1 MFSLRSPAVNRLI
14 HLFGVA
20 VLATWLLLAALGA
33 GTASAAPSP
42 KKAIWGPVTFN
53 GMSQFPIYKDLG
65 VGIYETQ
72 LNWDSVAPTRPA
84 QPLDPADPAYRWP
97 ATLDQAVAEAA
108 PSGIKVA
115 IQIIGTPPW
124 ANGGRGGNWVPTRPA
139 DFADFAEA
147 AARRYSTVNLWMVW
161 GEPNRLANFRPM
173 VPETRGRTTLTAA
186 QARAPRYY
194 ARMLDLTYAALKRV
208 RRSNLV
214 IGGNTHTVGEIS
226 PYNWIRY
233 AKLPGGRR
241 PRMDMWGQNP
251 FSARAP
257 DLRKPPN
264 GPGPD
269 VNYSDFSDLD
279 TFAFVLDRHQRDP
292 RGRPLRLFL
301 SEFFLPTNRNWE
313 FPFHVTRATQA
324 RWLTLAYRIARR
336 WSRIYTLGWIGL
348 YDDPP
353 RSDGLQVNRGL
364 IDRSGRHKPSYDAY
378 KRS

>member
-1 MFSLRSPAVNRLI
+1 MNRLI
-14 HLFGVA
+14 RLTGA
-20 VLATWLLLAALGA
+20 SLLATCLLAAGLGA
-33 GTASAAPSP
+33 GTASAVPSV
-42 KKAIWGPVTFN
+42 KKGIWGPVTVQ
-53 GMSQFPIYKDLG
+53 GQSQFPIYRDLG
-65 VGIYETQ
+65 VGVYVTQ
-72 LNWDSVAPTRPA
+72 IRWNDVAPTRPA
-84 QPLDPADPAYRWP
+84 NPLDPADPAYRWR
-97 ATLDQAVAEAA
+97 ADLDQAATEAA
-108 PSGIKVA
+108 QSGIKVA
-115 IQIIGTPPW
+115 VQLIGTPPW
-124 ANGGRGGNWVPTRPA
+124 ANGGRKWNFVPTRPA

-147 AARRYSTVNLWMVW
+147 ASRRYPTIKLWMVW
-161 GEPNRLANFRPM
+161 GEPNRFANFQPM
-173 VPETRGRTTLTAA
+173 VSETRGRTKLTPA

-194 ARMLDLTYAALKRV
+194 ARMLDLTYGALKAV
-208 RRSNLV
+208 SPSNLV

-251 FSARAP
+251 FSARKP
-257 DLRKPPN
+257 DLSKPPN

-324 RWLTLAYRIARR
+324 SWLTLAYRIARR
-336 WSRIYTLGWIGL
+336 WSRIYTLGWLGL
-348 YDDPP
+348 YDDPL

-364 IDRSGRHKPSYDAY
+364 IDRSGRRKPSYNAY